1 MADAVIGVVR
11 YREGDAE
18 LGQADEIRADGQR
31 MDQVQVVGVTSW

>member
-18 LGQADEIRADGQR
+18 LGQPNEIGADGQR
-31 MDQVQVVGVTSW
+31 VDQVQVVGVISR

>member
-18 LGQADEIRADGQR
+18 FGQPNEIGADVQR
-31 MDQVQVVGVTSW
+31 MDQVQVVGVTSR